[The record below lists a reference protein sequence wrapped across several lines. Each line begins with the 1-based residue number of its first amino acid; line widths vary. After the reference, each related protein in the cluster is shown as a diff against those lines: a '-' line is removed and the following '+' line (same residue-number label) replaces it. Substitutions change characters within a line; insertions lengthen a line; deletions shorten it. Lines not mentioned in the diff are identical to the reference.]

1 MSWIK
6 NTFLLL
12 IVLLIMLVIMEVIT
26 RTIWGHPLEKKYK
39 AARVMLFESEDNFVN
54 IDRGFKYFPNKSIRS
69 STYYIKSDN
78 TVVKEYDY
86 HIDTNNLGL
95 VQKKPIDVN
104 ETVDIFLGDS
114 FTEGQG
120 AEPWFYEFENDYD
133 KFNKVVNGGLLGTG
147 PLQWELLVNHLESE
161 YLISYNKV
169 NVIMISQDVKRNIYN
184 FSGKQLRCLRN
195 QECKGISG
203 FYGYSFHAKTQQEIE
218 NDVKNLYNQSKII
231 DFNYESFIKKSAFLL
246 RAYLVIKNTFRFDS
260 QGGFSFGSI
269 TNANLTAIKNLAN
282 RGQLKGKVYLIP
294 EKYEFTTNGSVQ
306 FNTLS
311 NKVISWLRNN
321 NIEVV
326 LCDDLLV
333 SDYHVN
339 DSHPNKKGYKKIRE
353 CVSNS

>member
-12 IVLLIMLVIMEVIT
+12 TVLLIMLLIMEVIT
-26 RTIWGHPLEKKYK
+26 RAIWGHPLEKNKTAK
-39 AARVMLFESEDNFVN
+39 VMLFESGDNFIN
-54 IDRGFKYFPNKSIRS
+54 IDRGFKYFPDKSIRS

-86 HIDTNNLGL
+86 YINTNNLGL
-95 VQKKPIDVN
+95 VQKKSIEKN

-147 PLQWELLVNHLESE
+147 PLQWELLANYLERE
-161 YLISYNKV
+161 YSIRFNKV

-184 FSGKQLRCLRN
+184 FSSKQLKCLRH
-195 QECKGISG
+195 QECTGVSG
-203 FYGYSFHAKTQQEIE
+203 FYGYSFHGKTQQEIE
-218 NDVKNLYNQSKII
+218 KDVVNLYNQSKII

-246 RAYLVIKNTFRFDS
+246 RAYLVIKNTFRLDD
-260 QGGFSFGSI
+260 QGGFSFSSI
-269 TNANLTAIKNLAN
+269 TDENLTIIKKLIN
-282 RGQLKGKVYLIP
+282 RGKLKGKVYLIP
-294 EKYEFTTNGSVQ
+294 EKRDFTIKGNVQ
-306 FNTLS
+306 FTKQS
-311 NKVISWLRNN
+311 NKVIFWLRNN

-326 LCDDLLV
+326 LCDDLLI
-333 SDYHVN
+333 DDFHVN
-339 DSHPNKKGYKKIRE
+339 DSHPNEKGYKKIRK